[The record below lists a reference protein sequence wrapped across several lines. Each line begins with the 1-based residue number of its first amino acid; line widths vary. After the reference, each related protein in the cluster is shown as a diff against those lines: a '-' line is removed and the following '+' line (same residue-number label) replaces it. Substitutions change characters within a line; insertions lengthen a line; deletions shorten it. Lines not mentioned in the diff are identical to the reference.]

1 MGQVPELPG
10 QQGSD
15 FSWSQFHV
23 VLDLG
28 KDPLPPFRN
37 AHDRLLTSS
46 TSGLGLGW
54 VCRTRCFT

>member
-1 MGQVPELPG
+1 MG

-28 KDPLPPFRN
+28 KEPLSPFRN
-37 AHDRLLTSS
+37 ARAHLLTSS
-46 TSGLGLGW
+46 TPGLGLGW
-54 VCRTRCFT
+54 VCTSEKSE